1 MRYYGEK
8 YREYRSKLFSLC
20 GFEPVNGLR
29 SGLTLGKGVFRFSRQ
44 VVEMVIRWYNGP
56 RSKSCYLHEGNRIF
70 ETVSILNFESL
81 YSAKV
86 LNLSVIFGH
95 FHQKSWF
102 GFNKNVFLGRNC
114 LKKQFQEKNW
124 KLMIFI
130 SMKII
135 TILNQPLLQKF
146 CKKHIFVNSAQSNVW
161 LGQMFANIPKMSINA
176 HVRLQAVKNDFGV
189 EMDRETACNRTWANI
204 LLKSIQMRLFP
215 SSK

>member
-1 MRYYGEK
+1 
-8 YREYRSKLFSLC
+8 
-20 GFEPVNGLR
+20 
-29 SGLTLGKGVFRFSRQ
+29 
-44 VVEMVIRWYNGP
+44 
-56 RSKSCYLHEGNRIF
+56 
-70 ETVSILNFESL
+70 
-81 YSAKV
+81 
-86 LNLSVIFGH
+86 
-95 FHQKSWF
+95 
-102 GFNKNVFLGRNC
+102 
-114 LKKQFQEKNW
+114 
-124 KLMIFI
+124 MIFI